1 MDTCFQGQSSAT
13 VFKVTFYL
21 FLHFSISMYLNI
33 NALVVVE
40 RILQDSI
47 SLSV

>member
-13 VFKVTFYL
+13 VFRIFAFFYQYVPVL
-21 FLHFSISMYLNI
+21 LNI
-33 NALVVVE
+33 NAIVVVE

-47 SLSV
+47 